1 MSDKEINK
9 YFKSNKLYRNILII
23 FVLLT
28 IVLYLLK
35 SVNKIFIGLS
45 FIMLNLSIIYLIKF
59 LISYTKASNF
69 NKHFY
74 LDKVIS
80 DIKEEST
87 KNYSSYQIILTD
99 KYLISLRDLRIIYYK
114 DIVWAY
120 PYTFNDGAIVTL
132 QVALNNKKKY
142 DVALSNGHYDNYYMI
157 NEILKIIKNKNKKI
171 IIGFNKENKKKYESI
186 IK

>member
-1 MSDKEINK
+1 MNDKEINK
-9 YFKSNKLYRNILII
+9 YFKSNKLYRNVLII
-23 FVLLT
+23 FALLT
-28 IVLYLLK
+28 IALYFLK

-45 FIMLNLSIIYLIKF
+45 FIMFNMSILYLVKF
-59 LISYTKASNF
+59 LISHTKTSNF

-87 KNYSSYQIILTD
+87 ENYSAYQIILTN
-99 KYLISLRDLRIIYYK
+99 KYLISLKDLKIIYYK
-114 DIVWAY
+114 DILWAY
-120 PYTFNDGAIVTL
+120 PYTFNDGGLVTL

-142 DVALSNGHYDNYYMI
+142 DVALSNGHSDNYYMI
-157 NEILKIIKNKNKKI
+157 NEIIKKIKKKNNKIIT
-171 IIGFNKENKKKYESI
+171 GYSKENKKKYESI

>member
-1 MSDKEINK
+1 MKCVE
-9 YFKSNKLYRNILII
+9 
-23 FVLLT
+23 V
-28 IVLYLLK
+28 
-35 SVNKIFIGLS
+35 
-45 FIMLNLSIIYLIKF
+45 KF
-59 LISYTKASNF
+59 LISHTKTSNF

-87 KNYSSYQIILTD
+87 ENYSSYQIILTD
-99 KYLISLRDLRIIYYK
+99 KYLISLKDLRIIYYK

-120 PYTFNDGAIVTL
+120 PYTINDGGIVTL

-142 DVALSNGHYDNYYMI
+142 DVALSNRGHIINYQMI
-157 NEILKIIKNKNKKI
+157 NEIIKIIKKKNNKI
-171 IIGFNKENKKKYESI
+171 ITGYSKENKKKYESI